1 MLKSIGKQSG
11 NAWRSGA
18 QHIVTLR
25 QRKTH
30 ISWVMP
36 PPLAISDQNLT
47 DYDTLRCTYRSVH
60 MKTIKKRVID
70 VNKGNRRL
78 TDWLAG
84 LVWRKALLRAVHT
97 TLHVAAP
104 RAGKNV
110 SPVFSTSK
118 PQPISDRSTV
128 QVNALHHFLYSRVFR
143 YLFYCDI

>member
-30 ISWVMP
+30 ISWVMA
-36 PPLAISDQNLT
+36 PLAISDQNLI

-84 LVWRKALLRAVHT
+84 LVWSKALLRAVHT
-97 TLHVAAP
+97 TLRVAAS

-118 PQPISDRSTV
+118 PQPIGDRST
-128 QVNALHHFLYSRVFR
+128 QLNSTQLNRELRTTLSDTSKSAS
-143 YLFYCDI
+143 

>member
-18 QHIVTLR
+18 QHSHTAAAQNSYIMVYGPPSPSQTRTLLITTLWDAHTGVYIWR
-25 QRKTH
+25 QSRSGSSMSIK
-30 ISWVMP
+30 
-36 PPLAISDQNLT
+36 AIGDW
-47 DYDTLRCTYRSVH
+47 
-60 MKTIKKRVID
+60 
-70 VNKGNRRL
+70 L

-84 LVWRKALLRAVHT
+84 LVWRKALLRAVHS
-97 TLHVAAP
+97 TLRVAAP

-128 QVNALHHFLYSRVFR
+128 QVNALHRFRYSRVFR